1 MTTVLYSSNGC
12 DGASVSGS
20 RGTDTIEP
28 VSDNKSTV
36 DGGEG
41 GSNDATEMAHLAEQ
55 LDSISNEEEAG
66 EGGGETLNSIT
77 GGLQV
82 SSRLLLKCCCRC
94 CNIKIYLLL
103 HSIII
108 VAFNFLFTFSR
119 SLKMLI

>member
-82 SSRLLLKCCCRC
+82 SSRLLLNCCCRC
-94 CNIKIYLLL
+94 CTKIILK
-103 HSIII
+103 
-108 VAFNFLFTFSR
+108 FTFSCILL
-119 SLKMLI
+119 SL